1 MHLHLFIGLG
11 DQPFALEMTA
21 KCTKLKVLK
30 FFTLKSGERLS
41 ITYPGYKT
49 ILFSSL
55 SFLNVL
61 NKSTSL
67 QTLSVEKVE
76 LSDMVS
82 PP

>member
-1 MHLHLFIGLG
+1 MHSHLSTAQKDAG
-11 DQPFALEMTA
+11 FAVEMTA

-30 FFTLKSGERLS
+30 LSPEWIDLISFT
-41 ITYPGYKT
+41 TQ
-49 ILFSSL
+49 
-55 SFLNVL
+55 SFLNVF

-67 QTLSVEKVE
+67 QTLSLKKVQ

>member
-1 MHLHLFIGLG
+1 M
-11 DQPFALEMTA
+11 DMTA
-21 KCTKLKVLK
+21 KCTKLKELGLAAQYNDLA
-30 FFTLKSGERLS
+30 FCSQ
-41 ITYPGYKT
+41 
-49 ILFSSL
+49 

-67 QTLSVEKVE
+67 QTLSLWKVQ

>member
-1 MHLHLFIGLG
+1 M
-11 DQPFALEMTA
+11 EMTA
-21 KCTKLKVLK
+21 KCTMLKVLGLAMT
-30 FFTLKSGERLS
+30 FARLA
-41 ITYPGYKT
+41 
-49 ILFSSL
+49 FSSQ

-67 QTLSVEKVE
+67 QTLSLDGVQ

>member
-1 MHLHLFIGLG
+1 MV
-11 DQPFALEMTA
+11 MTA
-21 KCTKLKVLK
+21 KCTKLKVLE
-30 FFTLKSGERLS
+30 LVAERE
-41 ITYPGYKT
+41 IFA
-49 ILFSSL
+49 FSSR

-67 QTLSVEKVE
+67 QSLSLKRVQ